1 MKAALAFVN
10 GFLVAF
16 GLDVALTVLD
26 GGMQLSGAAPLGA
39 PRAFVAGVVYW
50 CAPLLL
56 LVALLSTR
64 LPKQALLP
72 LALGTL
78 WVNLGALPFDPALHG
93 LAQQEVGLGL
103 VQGLFA
109 LPALHWIR
117 RRSGGTGWW
126 LSERLLPAPRRRGR
140 WTVALA
146 LLAVPVG
153 LALLAA
159 AGGVYI
165 ADRATGGFIG
175 LDASGLTLDERHYKR
190 GDSEVLLIGM
200 SHVGRKGVYEAL
212 LQQAD
217 RTPTIV
223 LEEGVTDEQGLLPR
237 EPHLEPL
244 ALELGLDLQPRAAE
258 MIGAPA
264 DGEDAAGDA
273 LEIEHAD
280 VDLSAFR
287 SSTIGFL
294 RLGLRLTAAPGD
306 AEARRA
312 LQELVRG
319 PDGRDV
325 YAGLLEDVLEMR
337 NRHLLERID
346 AALARH
352 PRVVV
357 PWGALHLGGIEAGL
371 LARGFELASSEPR
384 SFLPYRA
391 LARALT
397 RTAAP

>member
-1 MKAALAFVN
+1 VKAALAFAN
-10 GFLVAF
+10 GFLAAF
-16 GLDVALTVLD
+16 GLDVVLTLLD
-26 GGMQLSGAAPLGA
+26 GALQLAGAAPLGA
-39 PRAFVAGVVYW
+39 PRAFVAGVVFC
-50 CAPLLL
+50 CAPPLLL
-56 LVALLSTR
+56 LALLSSR
-64 LPKQALLP
+64 LPKRALLP

-78 WVNLGALPFDPALHG
+78 WLNLGALPLGPALHG
-93 LAQQEVGLGL
+93 PAQLDVGLGL

-117 RRSGGTGWW
+117 RRSSGASWW
-126 LSERLLPAPRRRGR
+126 LSERLLPAPRPRRR
-140 WTVALA
+140 WAVALA

-159 AGGVYI
+159 GAAVYVAG
-165 ADRATGGFIG
+165 RATGGFIG
-175 LDASGLTLDERHYKR
+175 FGASGLTLDERHYRR

-217 RTPTIV
+217 RTPTVV
-223 LEEGVTDEQGLLPR
+223 LEEGVTDEEGLLPH
-237 EPHLEPL
+237 EPQLEPL
-244 ALELGLDLQPRAAE
+244 ALELGLDLQPSAAE
-258 MIGAPA
+258 MVGAPA
-264 DGEDAAGDA
+264 GGEDASGGA
-273 LEIEHAD
+273 LAIEHAD

-287 SSTIGFL
+287 PSTIEFL

-312 LQELVRG
+312 LGELVGG
-319 PDGRDV
+319 PDARDV
-325 YAGLLEDVLEMR
+325 YVGLLEDVIHLR

-346 AALARH
+346 GALERH

-357 PWGALHLGGIEAGL
+357 PWGALHLAGVEAGL
-371 LARGFELASSEPR
+371 LARGFELASSEAR
-384 SFLPYRA
+384 GFLPYGA
-391 LARALT
+391 LARVLT